1 MYDAEIETSESRD
14 QDETETLEWRS
25 RDETET
31 SLPPVQDETE
41 TRRSKQRLETFETTS
56 WDVWL
61 RCSSR

>member
-31 SLPPVQDETE
+31 SVPPVQD
-41 TRRSKQRLETFETTS
+41 
-56 WDVWL
+56 
-61 RCSSR
+61 